1 MRLSVI
7 AVLLG
12 LFLVVPMSVLAAPDD
27 TVVRLDLDGVVD
39 PFTASYLEAGISSA
53 ADDGAS
59 AVLLTI
65 DTPGGTD
72 TSMRK
77 IIRAILDSEIPV
89 ICYVSPEGARAASAG
104 TFILMSCPVAA
115 MAPGTNVGAA
125 HPVGVSGAI
134 EREKV
139 TNDAAAFLRSLAED
153 RGRNGDWA
161 EKAVKESDSISAQQA
176 LDMDVIDLISPNA
189 TALLRE
195 VDGRTVKVAEGKEV
209 RLATI
214 DAEVDDREAGAASR
228 ILQPLLSP
236 NFAFLFFYVGL
247 ILIVIELLAP
257 GVSVPG
263 ALGALCLIIAL
274 TAFGMLPVQ
283 LLGLGLLA
291 ASVVFFLL
299 EFQYPG
305 VGFPAAAG
313 VITLIAGGLLLFDRS
328 VPGAQV
334 SWAIIAPVAIGAGV
348 FFGFVVQAALKAR
361 KLPPGTQSQNMIGAV
376 GHAVTDLT
384 PEGVVQ
390 VSSESWTA
398 TSSSPVLK
406 GGKVRVTALKG
417 LRLLVEPAEGEVI
430 EDAAG
435 VPSAQVEEN
444 QREEI

>member
-1 MRLSVI
+1 VRLSVL
-7 AVLLG
+7 ATLLG
-12 LFLVVPMSVLAAPDD
+12 LFLLVPMSALGAAED

-39 PFTASYLEAGISSA
+39 PFTASYLESGIAQA

-65 DTPGGTD
+65 DTPGGAG

-77 IIRAILDSEIPV
+77 IIRAILDSKIPV
-89 ICYVSPEGARAASAG
+89 ICYVSPGGARAASAG

-139 TNDAAAFLRSLAED
+139 TNDAAAYLRSLAED
-153 RGRNGDWA
+153 RGRNGEWA
-161 EKAVKESDSISAQQA
+161 EKAVKDSESISAQQA
-176 LDMDVIDLISPNA
+176 LDMKVIDLISPNSN
-189 TALLRE
+189 ALLGE
-195 VDGRTVKVAEGKEV
+195 VDGRTVKVSGGRQV
-209 RLATI
+209 PLATL
-214 DAEVDDREAGAASR
+214 DAEVDSREAGAASR

-236 NFAFLFFYVGL
+236 NLAFLFFYAGL
-247 ILIVIELLAP
+247 ILIVVELLAP
-257 GVSVPG
+257 GVSIPG

-274 TAFGMLPVQ
+274 TAVGMLPVQ

-291 ASVVFFLL
+291 ASAVFFLL

-313 VITLIAGGLLLFDRS
+313 VVTLVAGGLLLFDRS

-334 SWAIIAPVAIGAGV
+334 SLAIIAPVAIGAGV

-361 KLPPGTQSQNMIGAV
+361 RLPPGTQSQNVVGAV
-376 GHAVTDLT
+376 GRALTDLD

-390 VSSESWTA
+390 VLSESWTA
-398 TSSSPVLK
+398 TSASPVAK
-406 GGKVRVTALKG
+406 GAGVRVTALKG
-417 LRLLVEPAEGEVI
+417 LRLLVEPVDQVGADES
-430 EDAAG
+430 AG
-435 VPSAQVEEN
+435 VTTAQIQESK
-444 QREEI
+444 REER